1 MQFSISD
8 NCVDKRG
15 TMGVN
20 RQQDLTSSCTVV
32 LLGDAR
38 AGKTAMVNR
47 LLTDKFSEVRLRER
61 EKKNQKLSG
70 WCYINLL
77 GAIKAL

>member
-1 MQFSISD
+1 
-8 NCVDKRG
+8 
-15 TMGVN
+15 MGVK

-61 EKKNQKLSG
+61 EIEKNQKLSG

>member
-1 MQFSISD
+1 
-8 NCVDKRG
+8 
-15 TMGVN
+15 MGVK

>member
-1 MQFSISD
+1 
-8 NCVDKRG
+8 
-15 TMGVN
+15 MGVK

-61 EKKNQKLSG
+61 EKKKSKTKWVVLYKLA
-70 WCYINLL
+70 WCNKGTLIRVARNHYGI
-77 GAIKAL
+77 G

>member
-1 MQFSISD
+1 
-8 NCVDKRG
+8 
-15 TMGVN
+15 MGVK

-38 AGKTAMVNR
+38 AGKIAMVNR

-61 EKKNQKLSG
+61 ERKKNQKLSG

>member
-8 NCVDKRG
+8 HCVDKRG
-15 TMGVN
+15 TMGVK

-47 LLTDKFSEVRLRER
+47 LLTDKFSEVR
-61 EKKNQKLSG
+61 
-70 WCYINLL
+70 
-77 GAIKAL
+77 

>member
-1 MQFSISD
+1 MQLPNAIFNFRSL
-8 NCVDKRG
+8 CRQRG
-15 TMGVN
+15 TMGVK

-61 EKKNQKLSG
+61 EKK
-70 WCYINLL
+70 
-77 GAIKAL
+77 IKN

>member
-1 MQFSISD
+1 
-8 NCVDKRG
+8 
-15 TMGVN
+15 MGVK

-47 LLTDKFSEVRLRER
+47 LLTDKFSEVRFSLLFLGLLLSECP
-61 EKKNQKLSG
+61 KK
-70 WCYINLL
+70 WCSNILVSIIHVPSLFINR
-77 GAIKAL
+77 K

>member
-1 MQFSISD
+1 MKLFFILQIISD
-8 NCVDKRG
+8 TAQRG
-15 TMGVN
+15 TMGVK

-61 EKKNQKLSG
+61 EKK
-70 WCYINLL
+70 
-77 GAIKAL
+77 IKN

>member
-1 MQFSISD
+1 MKLFFILQIISD
-8 NCVDKRG
+8 TAQRG
-15 TMGVN
+15 TMGVK

-47 LLTDKFSEVRLRER
+47 LLTDKFSEVRLRKSER
-61 EKKNQKLSG
+61 EKKKIKNQVG
-70 WCYINLL
+70 
-77 GAIKAL
+77 GAI

>member
-1 MQFSISD
+1 
-8 NCVDKRG
+8 
-15 TMGVN
+15 MGVK

-47 LLTDKFSEVRLRER
+47 LLTDKFSEVRLRDR
-61 EKKNQKLSG
+61 EKKKSKTKWVVL
-70 WCYINLL
+70 YINLR